1 MHAKSHLPLAGL
13 GRPKG
18 GGNPRPGPGLAPRPV
33 KRDLLSDS
41 GDILRAPPVLSGN
54 VQDATK
60 RVVDVVGVM
69 TIGR

>member
-1 MHAKSHLPLAGL
+1 MPSPTYRCGL

-18 GGNPRPGPGLAPRPV
+18 GGNPALDQVFPRPV

-54 VQDATK
+54 VQDATQ